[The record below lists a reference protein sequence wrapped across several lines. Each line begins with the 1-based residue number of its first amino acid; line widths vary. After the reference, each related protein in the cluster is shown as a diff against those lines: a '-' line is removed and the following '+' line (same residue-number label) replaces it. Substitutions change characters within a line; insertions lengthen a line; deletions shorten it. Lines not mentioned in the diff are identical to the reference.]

1 MALTFVTMRPLF
13 FWDAVQRMLVVLLRQ
28 FQCSLSVPN
37 LTGPSRTS
45 RNFDKQQQNLRCA
58 KILEEWNAPCW
69 ILTSRINNGFLRGFF
84 LFEIISCQIFTD
96 KCSCT
101 HKLLSINCF
110 EKVVSHNV
118 KFSRVVTKT
127 IKHECT
133 NCILL
138 LMEKGKI
145 LMLVMTM
152 TMVIKMI
159 ICVEYYSLNLIC
171 Y

>member
-1 MALTFVTMRPLF
+1 MA
-13 FWDAVQRMLVVLLRQ
+13 
-28 FQCSLSVPN
+28 
-37 LTGPSRTS
+37 
-45 RNFDKQQQNLRCA
+45 
-58 KILEEWNAPCW
+58 
-69 ILTSRINNGFLRGFF
+69 
-84 LFEIISCQIFTD
+84 

-101 HKLLSINCF
+101 HKMLNIYCF

-133 NCILL
+133 NCVLL
-138 LMEKGKI
+138 LKEKGKS

-152 TMVIKMI
+152 TMVIKMMI
-159 ICVEYYSLNLIC
+159 RVEYYSLNLIC